1 MYPSTLS
8 AIWAPRLLSVLRFVT
23 GLIFLD
29 HGTAKLF
36 GFPHIA
42 MFDHLQ
48 LWSMPGVAG
57 VIELVCGALIC
68 IGLLT
73 RPAAFIAS
81 GEMAVGY
88 FMVHAPKSAFPAVNG
103 GDAAILYCF
112 IFLYFVFAGGGVW
125 SLDHGFWRITRPRY
139 ALGSD

>member
-1 MYPSTLS
+1 MYQTSLT
-8 AIWAPRLLSVLRFVT
+8 ATWAPRVLSVVRFVT

-48 LWSMPGVAG
+48 LWSMGGVAG

-125 SLDHGFWRITRPRY
+125 SLDRAFVRNRGPRY